1 MRPADRAW
9 LVLAGG
15 VAAWDLTC
23 GPGETLS
30 EACTRHR
37 LAHPLLTYGVV
48 GYVAL
53 HLVDLLPERWD
64 VLHRVTR
71 LRWRQTAN
79 AVSNT
84 TSSGGSC
91 CSIRATYSR
100 PSAV

>member
-9 LVLAGG
+9 LALAGG

-64 VLHRVTR
+64 VLHGVTR
-71 LRWRQTAN
+71 LRWRQDCSSKRLSALAN
-79 AVSNT
+79 ASAM
-84 TSSGGSC
+84 GRDRR
-91 CSIRATYSR
+91 SI
-100 PSAV
+100 SAEK